1 MAFGLGERYEETRLQ
16 EPVRRQIEI
25 ACECWF
31 TSQGRTMPL
40 MIKFQDEDGKIQQ
53 IKDILVNHAE
63 MKKYAGI
70 SAMEYECNI
79 VVRGVLRNVRLIF
92 YVERCQWAM
101 CL

>member
-1 MAFGLGERYEETRLQ
+1 MAFGLGERYEETRPE

-40 MIKFQDEDGKIQQ
+40 MIKFQDECGKIRQ
-53 IKDILVNHAE
+53 IKNILVKHVE
-63 MKKYAGI
+63 MKRYAGV
-70 SAMEYECNI
+70 SALEYDCDI
-79 VVRGVLRNVRLIF
+79 PVWGTVRNVRLVF
-92 YVERCQWAM
+92 YVEHCRWVM